1 MINKRFAGAI
11 YATVA
16 VLALSACSG
25 AASTDSAPAPAEGQT
40 APLLTLGTVVDVP
53 SYDPADLRYGGEFPQ
68 LWAPVYDTLLKLD
81 PDGGVSENL
90 ATEWSYNDDNTV
102 LTMTLRDDVTFTDGD
117 TFDAAAVKANLEHF
131 IAGTGTDRYLADSI
145 ATVDVLD
152 EFEVAISLTE
162 PDPVLEY
169 YLAQSLGAIG
179 APDALE
185 SETIKLEPVGSGPY
199 VLDTTQTVRGDQYV
213 FTRNADYWNAED
225 FPYDELVVKVFSDVN
240 ARLNALTSGQI
251 QGARLNVSLM
261 DQATASGLELY
272 PNRVDWIGLNI
283 MDRDGVLVPA
293 LADVRVRQAINSV
306 FDREGMLEGIDLGQG
321 TVTEQIVGEA
331 SSAYDADLNET
342 YEFDVDAAKDLM
354 EEAGYAAGFSVP
366 MMDYS
371 RYKTYQPY
379 VEQAL
384 GSIGITVE
392 WIPVTDATAVE
403 ESISGNFPILI
414 MSQAAPAQS
423 WDALNVAYQSSYNA
437 FDTQD
442 PEFTALMETA
452 QASSGDEQEQAY
464 KDANAWLVDNAWFA
478 PWYYLD
484 LIYATS
490 DDVAIEVQAG
500 SAGPQLRYYAPA
512 E

>member
-1 MINKRFAGAI
+1 MTKKRLTGAI
-11 YATVA
+11 YATA
-16 VLALSACSG
+16 VILALSACSG
-25 AASTDSAPAPAEGQT
+25 STPAPSTSSSATT

-102 LTMTLRDDVTFTDGD
+102 LTMTLRDDVTFTDGAV
-117 TFDAAAVKANLEHF
+117 FDASAVKANLEHF
-131 IAGTGTDRYLADSI
+131 IAGSGTDRYLADSI
-145 ATVDVLD
+145 ASVDVVD
-152 EFEVAISLTE
+152 EYEVAISLSE

-169 YLAQSLGAIG
+169 YLAQSLGAVG
-179 APDALE
+179 SPEALSSE
-185 SETIKLEPVGSGPY
+185 SIKLEPVGSGPY
-199 VLDTTQTVRGDQYV
+199 VLDTVDTLRGDQYV
-213 FTRNADYWNAED
+213 FTRNEDYWNADD
-225 FPYDELVVKVFSDVN
+225 FPFDKLVVKVYSDVN

-283 MDRDGVLVPA
+283 MDRDGVIVPE

-306 FDREGMLEGIDLGQG
+306 FDREGMLENIDLGQG

-354 EEAGYAAGFSVP
+354 EDAGYADGFTVP

-379 VEQAL
+379 VEQAFAE
-384 GSIGITVE
+384 INIAID

-437 FDTQD
+437 FDTVD

-452 QASSGDEQEQAY
+452 QSASGDEQEKAY
-464 KDANAWLVDNAWFA
+464 RDANAWLVDNAWFA

-490 DDVAIEVQAG
+490 DDIALEVQAG